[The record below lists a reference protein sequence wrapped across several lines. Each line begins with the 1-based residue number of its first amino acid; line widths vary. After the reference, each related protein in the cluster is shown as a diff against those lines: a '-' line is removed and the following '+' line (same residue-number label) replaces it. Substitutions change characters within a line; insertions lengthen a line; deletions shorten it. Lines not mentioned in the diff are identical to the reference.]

1 MPRQNQTKLIATKI
15 QMFQWKDASLLR
27 VLYRHWL
34 QNTAWNAQTELI
46 HYTLLQFWST
56 FVVHIKSKQRLEYD
70 HLCQNWYLHI
80 KCSAN
85 VIASTSENL
94 CTCYVPLSILWAWD
108 MRSKSW
114 TFRYFLSFILEVW
127 GISGPWLCYIFLILY
142 LEYIYMYKMQGRCN

>member
-15 QMFQWKDASLLR
+15 QMFQWKDASLFR

-34 QNTAWNAQTELI
+34 QNTAWKAQTELI

-94 CTCYVPLSILWAWD
+94 SLCQVYELEIWD
-108 MRSKSW
+108 MRSNTGSLGDLRAL
-114 TFRYFLSFILEVW
+114 TLLYFPNFFIF
-127 GISGPWLCYIFLILY
+127 GIYLY
-142 LEYIYMYKMQGRCN
+142 V